1 MIHHLPVKHT
11 ELRFN
16 RNIVLVLLN
25 NDEVKVTWKPF
36 GYHKLLLAGFGF
48 WLNEIEGFWVGLI
61 VGILFDA
68 EIISKKQASDTQ
80 TENKKQD
87 WRIRF
92 LMLGA
97 FVLQTPG
104 VGTKASSKHIANT
117 MAKHFGSTYA
127 TSRMTFMLELM
138 RQRIMVEQIC
148 DQMRVEATIEDK
160 KNCLRFLFDLAEV
173 RGVETDRLHHSINY
187 IAARLDVPFPIVQE
201 IYTHFKRQ
209 QQQQQQQRYN
219 DPPKSGPEPHSTSEA
234 LLFGKFG
241 LTTSATAQQVK
252 KAYYKLAKLYHPDS
266 NPGATP
272 EERKKLESELR
283 TVIEAYEKICALRNW
298 T

>member
-1 MIHHLPVKHT
+1 MIRHLPAKHT
-11 ELRFN
+11 ELGIN
-16 RNIVLVLLN
+16 RHIAIVILN
-25 NDEVKVTWKPF
+25 NAELKVTWKPF
-36 GYHKLLLAGFGF
+36 GYHKLLLAAFGF
-48 WLNEIEGFWVGLI
+48 CLNSIQGFWVGII
-61 VGILFDA
+61 VGILFDT
-68 EIISKKQASDTQ
+68 EIVSKKQHAETQ
-80 TENKKQD
+80 SENKKQD

-117 MAKHFGSTYA
+117 LAKHFGAAYA
-127 TSRMTFMLELM
+127 SSRMTFMLELM

-148 DQMRVEATIEDK
+148 NQMRTDATLEDK
-160 KNCLRFLFDLAEV
+160 KKCLRFLFDLAEV
-173 RGVETDRLHHSINY
+173 RDVQTDKLHHSINY
-187 IAARLDVPFPIVQE
+187 IASRMDVPFQVVQE
-201 IYTHFKRQ
+201 IYTQFKRQ
-209 QQQQQQQRYN
+209 EQQQQRNYN
-219 DPPKSGPEPHSTSEA
+219 PPKSGPEPHSTSEA

-241 LTTSATAQQVK
+241 LTTNATAQQVK